1 MLLIILIVLIV
12 LIVLLIRKLII
23 DSLHISSRDVRALTA
38 IRRVLKL
45 LCADQ
50 NIASFNPTRDRSA
63 YIPGQSR
70 RKNRHRRNI

>member
-1 MLLIILIVLIV
+1 MIYIILLS
-12 LIVLLIRKLII
+12 LIVLLLIIVRKIII
-23 DSLHISSRDVRALTA
+23 DSLRISSRDIRALTA
-38 IRRVLKL
+38 IRRVLRI

-70 RKNRHRRNI
+70 RAKHIRKVY